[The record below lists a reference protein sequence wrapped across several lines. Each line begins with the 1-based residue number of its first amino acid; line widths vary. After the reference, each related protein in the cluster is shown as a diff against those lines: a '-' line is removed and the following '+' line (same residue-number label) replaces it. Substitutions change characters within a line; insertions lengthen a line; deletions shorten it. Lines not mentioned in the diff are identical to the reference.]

1 MYSHIHIQLNAWLL
15 LYSPM
20 MPMGEINQEEE
31 EEEVQKEQEEQE
43 RSFKLGLKQPW
54 LSVSNS

>member
-1 MYSHIHIQLNAWLL
+1 MYSHIHIQLL

-31 EEEVQKEQEEQE
+31 EEEVQKEQEEEE